1 METKNLLGKDL
12 GGILE
17 GFKLKGIATR
27 VQEKHGGLLAYLSL
41 EANVGLN
48 DKFNAVGFE
57 LVCEVVPLLPT
68 ENSAEVANWNIFSI
82 HLVSFGVGEFIRL
95 DVCRKL
101 VTKEVEVNPLVS
113 APSNITAQEASIKLA
128 GFFDVT
134 NWKSEVERFK
144 VRHNA

>member
-1 METKNLLGKDL
+1 MFGSANLITAANLLG
-12 GGILE
+12 GICS
-17 GFKLKGIATR
+17 I
-27 VQEKHGGLLAYLSL
+27 
-41 EANVGLN
+41 
-48 DKFNAVGFE
+48 
-57 LVCEVVPLLPT
+57 
-68 ENSAEVANWNIFSI
+68 IFSLSGRLDWAVLVLAI
-82 HLVSFGVGEFIRL
+82 SALFDFLDGFVARLTKSNGELGKQLDSLADLVSFGVGEFLRL
-95 DVCRKL
+95 NVCRKL